1 MILKNAPILI
11 LDEAMAAVDSENERL
26 IGEAIDDL
34 SKDKTIITIAHHLN
48 TIRNSDQII
57 VMDKGVVLDAGSHEE
72 LMKRCEFYKDMVEAQ
87 NKVDR
92 WNLKDDSLSRARN
105 GVDCECIN
113 DSLSRASS
121 KADCECNKDSLSRA
135 SSKADCECTEVV
147 TENV

>member
-1 MILKNAPILI
+1 
-11 LDEAMAAVDSENERL
+11 MAAVDSENERL

-48 TIRNSDQII
+48 TIRDSDQII
-57 VMDKGVVLDAGSHEE
+57 VMDKGVVLDAGNHEE

-92 WNLKDDSLSRARN
+92 WNLK
-105 GVDCECIN
+105 
-113 DSLSRASS
+113 
-121 KADCECNKDSLSRA
+121 
-135 SSKADCECTEVV
+135 EVV